1 MSNIRD
7 NNLAAQGED
16 KIQWVASYMPLL
28 GSIQEDFKVNKPFGG
43 YRISLCIHL
52 EAKTAYLAIT
62 LAAGG
67 AEVFVTGSNPLST
80 QDDIAAALVA
90 RGFEVNAVY
99 NASDIEYEDD
109 LKKTLCCKP
118 HLILDDGGD
127 FVSLLHN
134 ECACYRDDLIGGCEE
149 TTTGII
155 RLRAKEKEGS
165 LEFPMIAVN
174 DAQCKHLFDNRYGTG
189 QSTLTAIMATTNLT
203 IASRTV
209 VVAGYGWCGK
219 GVAMRAK
226 GMGARVI
233 VTEINPVKAIEA
245 VMDGF
250 EVMPMLE
257 AAAEGDFF
265 ITVTGCK
272 DVITSVHM
280 VQMKD
285 GAILANAGHFDCEVN
300 KNDLSALAESVSERK
315 PNITGYYLAD
325 GRVLNLLA
333 GGRLVNLA
341 AGMGHPA
348 EIMDMSFALQVKA
361 LEYLVINKD
370 NLDKRLYP
378 VPQKIDADIAALKLS
393 SMAVGI
399 DKLSAEQER
408 YLNSSGE

>member
-1 MSNIRD
+1 MSDIKDSR
-7 NNLAAQGED
+7 LAASGEE

-28 GSIQEDFKVNKPFGG
+28 NKIKEEFSAAKPFDG
-43 YRISLCIHL
+43 YRIAMSIHL

-90 RGFEVNAVY
+90 RGFEVNAIY
-99 NASDIEYEDD
+99 GADD
-109 LKKTLCCKP
+109 DCYQRHLRDTLSCHP
-118 HLILDDGGD
+118 QLILDDGGD
-127 FVSLLHN
+127 FVQLLSG
-134 ECACYRDDLIGGCEE
+134 ECAAYADQLIGGCEE

-155 RLRAKEKEGS
+155 RLRAREAEGT
-165 LEFPMIAVN
+165 LKFPMIAVN
-174 DAQCKHLFDNRYGTG
+174 DADCKHLFDNRYGTG
-189 QSTLTAIMATTNLT
+189 QSSLTAIMAVTNLT

-233 VTEINPVKAIEA
+233 VTEVDPVKAIEA

-257 AAAEGDFF
+257 AAAQGDLF

-272 DVITSVHM
+272 DVITKEHM
-280 VQMKD
+280 QRMKD
-285 GAILANAGHFDCEVN
+285 GAMLSNAGHFDCEVN
-300 KNDLSALAESVSERK
+300 KHDLEDLACEVWTRK
-315 PNITGYYLAD
+315 PNITGYRMSD
-325 GRVLNLLA
+325 GRIINLLA
-333 GGRLVNLA
+333 EGRLVNLA

-348 EIMDMSFALQVKA
+348 EIMDMSFAIQAQSLA
-361 LEYLVINKD
+361 YLVQRQNDLSNK
-370 NLDKRLYP
+370 LYP
-378 VPQKIDADIAALKLS
+378 VPQEIDSRIAYMKLAS
-393 SMAVGI
+393 LQVSI
-399 DKLSAEQER
+399 DQLTAEQER
-408 YLNSSGE
+408 YLNSSSC